1 VHYARQAL
9 EQTGAAE
16 TPMAPELAFRTVL
29 SGIDGSPEGLEAARQ
44 ALALGADGAVYWGLA
59 AWDPRLAFHARLR
72 APGFTQSLRDESRA
86 ALRAAHEAIPELRPM
101 LISGRD
107 VASLLAGIANLQAD
121 LVCVGSHG
129 TSRAAGV
136 LFGSVASAMAHFAP
150 CSVLVARTP
159 RSESFPGPLLHAN
172 DGSPESLDAARVA
185 GVLAARYDAAVATLY
200 VGEAPD
206 RGVAEDAV
214 AIIESCG
221 TEPMIRVEEGSP
233 HRRIVE
239 VANETDA
246 GLIVMGSR
254 GRTGVAALGSVSERV
269 THRAGCSVLLVRRS
283 SHPVEDDAESS

>member
-1 VHYARQAL
+1 
-9 EQTGAAE
+9 
-16 TPMAPELAFRTVL
+16 MAPELAFRTVL

-44 ALALGADGAVYWGLA
+44 ALALGAEGAAFWGLA

-72 APGFTQSLRDESRA
+72 APDFTQSLRDESRA
-86 ALRAAHEAIPELRPM
+86 ALQAAHEVIPELKPI

-107 VASLLAGIANLQAD
+107 VAALLAGIAKLQAD

-129 TSRAAGV
+129 TSRTVAV

-159 RSESFPGPLLHAN
+159 RSESFPGLLLHAN

-185 GVLAARYDAAVATLY
+185 GRLAARYDSTVVTLH
-200 VGEAPD
+200 VGETDD
-206 RGVAEDAV
+206 RSVAEDAV

-221 TEPMIRVEEGSP
+221 REPVIRVEQGSP
-233 HRRIVE
+233 YRRIVE

-254 GRTGVAALGSVSERV
+254 GRTGLAALGSVSERV
-269 THRAGCSVLLVRRS
+269 THRADCSVLLVRRS
-283 SHPVEDDAESS
+283 AHPVEDDAESS